1 MTKSEFAKKV
11 KSALNLKDEKDAKN
25 VIDKVANVMLEALKA
40 GDEVKLGEL
49 GKFMVT
55 ERAARKCR
63 NPQTGEVIEVPAHK
77 AVKFKPAMA
86 AKVLFVD

>member
-49 GKFMVT
+49 GKFMVI

-63 NPQTGEVIEVPAHK
+63 NPQTGEVMEVPARK
-77 AVKFKPAMA
+77 VVKFKPAMA

>member
-1 MTKSEFAKKV
+1 MTKSEFAKKI
-11 KSALNLKDEKDAKN
+11 KSALNLKNEKDAKA
-25 VIDKVANVMLEALKA
+25 VIDKVADVMMEALKA

-63 NPQTGEVIEVPAHK
+63 NPHTGEVMEVPAHK

-86 AKVLFVD
+86 AKVLFID

>member
-11 KSALNLKDEKDAKN
+11 KRALNLKNEKDAKA
-25 VIDKVANVMLEALKA
+25 VIDKVADVVMEVLKA

-63 NPQTGEVIEVPAHK
+63 NPQTGEAMEVPAHK
-77 AVKFKPAMA
+77 VVKFKPAMA
-86 AKVLFVD
+86 AKVLFID